1 MALGD
6 EPLDEPEDPLP
17 IGDAGEAGEAGD
29 APEEPVDPVLP
40 LEGLLM
46 GEEDEPGVVVV
57 VSFTF
62 LLQAPSVSAA
72 ARASAVTATDANL
85 LSYMS
90 ISFQEWSIDR
100 LSVSPT
106 PIYPPGGFF

>member
-1 MALGD
+1 MGD
-6 EPLDEPEDPLP
+6 
-17 IGDAGEAGEAGD
+17 AGD
-29 APEEPVDPVLP
+29 APEEPVEPVLP

-57 VSFTF
+57 SFTF
-62 LLQAPSVSAA
+62 LPQAPSASAA
-72 ARASAVTATDANL
+72 VRASAVTATDPNL

-90 ISFQEWSIDR
+90 ISFQEWSMDR

-106 PIYPPGGFF
+106 PIYPPGGFSL

>member
-17 IGDAGEAGEAGD
+17 IGDAGEAGD

-46 GEEDEPGVVVV
+46 GEEDEPGVVV